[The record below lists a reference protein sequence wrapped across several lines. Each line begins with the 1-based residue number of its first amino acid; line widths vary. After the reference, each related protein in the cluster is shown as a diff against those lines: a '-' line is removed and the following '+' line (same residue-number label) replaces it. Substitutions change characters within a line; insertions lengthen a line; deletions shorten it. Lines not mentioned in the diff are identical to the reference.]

1 MDGLDALI
9 RSGGNALAFFMR
21 LNLIAWFKLIMMI
34 LKEIVIRLGI
44 QTYAMVLEAYKR
56 INAAL
61 SNYIS
66 ELEKIDI
73 AAFKRETEEYNKLTA
88 GFKEDYT
95 VDGLNVYLNDMFEKM
110 GWNKPWQGDFGE
122 HMSNKK
128 ARLVFE

>member
-1 MDGLDALI
+1 
-9 RSGGNALAFFMR
+9 
-21 LNLIAWFKLIMMI
+21 
-34 LKEIVIRLGI
+34 
-44 QTYAMVLEAYKR
+44 MVLEAYKR